1 MVLNSLGSSLQDAL
15 DKLSG
20 SGTLSE
26 EDIQPIIKE
35 IQRALLESD
44 VKVDTVTEVSDNI
57 KQRSLDSEP
66 PSGVTARDHVLK
78 IVYEELT
85 DIIGDSTDIPL
96 EEQTILLA
104 GLQGAGKTT
113 TSAKIGWWFEKK
125 GMRSGIVQTDTQRPG
140 AHKQTKQ
147 LCEDQDLIHSIDPE
161 SGDAVKRA
169 KNGIDEVEDEGAEV
183 KIVDT
188 AGRHASESDLI
199 DEIESIYNE
208 IEPDLCILVLDAGMG
223 QSAEDQAV
231 KFNSTIGIDG
241 VVITKMDGTA
251 KGGGS
256 ITAVREA
263 NASISFLGTGEEVK
277 DVERFEPDGF
287 ISRLLGMGD
296 LKQLSERVERAMF
309 EMEDDDWSP
318 EDALEGKFTLRD
330 MKKQIE
336 TMGNMGRMDEIMKRI
351 PGMGG
356 GLLDQIDDDML
367 ETQEEMMR
375 KYSVIIDSMTDNE
388 IENPNIIDESRK
400 KRIARGSGTEVDQIE
415 NLLTQYDQMSTMFN
429 QIGGKEDIKKMAD
442 RMGGIGNIGDMLGG
456 GGGLG
461 PF

>member
-1 MVLNSLGSSLQDAL
+1 MVLDSLGSSLQDAL

-20 SGTLSE
+20 SGSLSE
-26 EDIQPIIKE
+26 EEIQPIIKE
-35 IQRALLESD
+35 IQRSLLESD
-44 VKVDTVTEVSDNI
+44 VKVSTVTEVSDNI
-57 KQRSLDSEP
+57 KNRALESEP
-66 PSGVTARDHVLK
+66 PSGVTARDHILK

-85 DIIGDSTDIPL
+85 DIIGNSTEIPL

-125 GMRSGIVQTDTQRPG
+125 GMRSGVIQTDTQRPG

-147 LCEDQDLIHSIDPE
+147 LCEDEDLIYSTNPE
-161 SGDAVKRA
+161 SDNAVKQA
-169 KNGIDEVEDEGAEV
+169 KEGINKVEKEGAEV

-188 AGRHASESDLI
+188 AGRHASEEKLI
-199 DEIESIYNE
+199 DEIEDIYSK

-231 KFNSTIGIDG
+231 KFNDSIGIDG

-263 NASISFLGTGEEVK
+263 NATISFLGTGEEVK
-277 DVERFEPDGF
+277 DIERFEPDGF
-287 ISRLLGMGD
+287 VSRLLGMGD

-318 EDALEGKFTLRD
+318 EDALEGDFTLYD

-336 TMGNMGRMDEIMKRI
+336 TMGNMGKMDEIMSRI

-356 GLLDQIDDDML
+356 GILDQIDDDML

-375 KYSVIIDSMTDNE
+375 QYSVIIDSMTDEE
-388 IENPNIIDESRK
+388 IKNPKIIDDSRK
-400 KRIARGSGTEVDQIE
+400 ERIARGSGSDVDEID
-415 NLLTQYDQMSTMFN
+415 NLLTQYNQMSKMFN
-429 QIGGKEDIKKMAD
+429 QIGGQEDIKKMAD
-442 RMGGIGNIGDMLGG
+442 RMGGLGNIGDMLGG
-456 GGGLG
+456 GGGFG

>member
-1 MVLNSLGSSLQDAL
+1 MVLDSLGSSLQDAL

-20 SGTLSE
+20 SGSLSE
-26 EDIQPIIKE
+26 EEIQPIIKE
-35 IQRALLESD
+35 IQRSLLESD
-44 VKVDTVTEVSDNI
+44 VKVSTVTEVSDNI
-57 KQRSLDSEP
+57 KSRSLESEP
-66 PSGVTARDHVLK
+66 PSGVTIRDHILK

-85 DIIGDSTDIPL
+85 DIIGNSTEIPL
-96 EEQTILLA
+96 EEQTVLLA

-125 GMRSGIVQTDTQRPG
+125 GMRSGVIQTDTQRPG

-147 LCEDQDLIHSIDPE
+147 LCEDEDLIYSINSE
-161 SGDAVKRA
+161 SNNAVNQARE
-169 KNGIDEVEDEGAEV
+169 GINEVEKEGAEV

-188 AGRHASESDLI
+188 AGRHASEEKLI
-199 DEIESIYNE
+199 DEIEDIYSE
-208 IEPDLCILVLDAGMG
+208 INPDLCILVLDAGMG

-231 KFNSTIGIDG
+231 KFNNSIGIDG

-263 NASISFLGTGEEVK
+263 NATISFLGTGEEVK
-277 DVERFEPDGF
+277 DIERFEPDGF
-287 ISRLLGMGD
+287 VSRLLGMGD

-318 EDALEGKFTLRD
+318 EDALEGNFTLYD

-336 TMGNMGRMDEIMKRI
+336 TMGNMGKMDEIMSRI

-356 GLLDQIDDDML
+356 GILDQIDDDML
-367 ETQEEMMR
+367 ETQEKMMR
-375 KYSVIIDSMTDNE
+375 RYSVIIDSMTDEE
-388 IENPNIIDESRK
+388 IENPKIINESRK
-400 KRIARGSGTEVDQIE
+400 ERIARGSGSDVDEID

-429 QIGGKEDIKKMAD
+429 QIGGQEDIKKMAD
-442 RMGGIGNIGDMLGG
+442 RMGGLGNIGDMLGG
-456 GGGLG
+456 GGFG